1 MLVLFCNFITKYK
14 NNDYKLL
21 VAFKGY
27 LFKISDSSRIFLE
40 DLMLTNHANISI
52 VAKNK

>member
-21 VAFKGY
+21 VAFKAY
-27 LFKISDSSRIFLE
+27 LFKISDNSRIFFFWRP
-40 DLMLTNHANISI
+40 NANKSC
-52 VAKNK
+52 